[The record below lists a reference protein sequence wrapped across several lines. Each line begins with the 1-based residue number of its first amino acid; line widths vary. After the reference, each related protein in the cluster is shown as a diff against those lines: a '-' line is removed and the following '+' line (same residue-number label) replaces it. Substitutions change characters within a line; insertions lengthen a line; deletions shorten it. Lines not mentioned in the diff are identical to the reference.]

1 MSETVDAVETLEV
14 RGRRFAYAAHPL
26 MAGAAAEFAGESEAG
41 TLDFF
46 DAVLP
51 GCDRLVDV
59 GAHAGLMALYGATH
73 GVAVTA
79 FEPNPDT
86 RRLLAA
92 NLAANMAANPDLAA
106 RIAVVPAA
114 LGATDGVAT
123 LYAKAAADS
132 GSSLFR
138 TVWRAGPVDGSA
150 VGTVAV
156 RDAAAALRECG
167 TDRRTLVKIDAEG
180 AEYAILPAVASLL
193 AERLPF
199 LHVSFHPFNVMRGA
213 DAYVNA
219 CASLAAGLAAAEALA
234 VYPFMYVRTRDGW
247 RRFDAADRLDLL
259 RRYLLVPKPV
269 PRTDAPQYGFTDA
282 WGFSAVP
289 LAALGG

>member
-1 MSETVDAVETLEV
+1 MSETRDAVETLEV
-14 RGRRFAYAAHPL
+14 RGRRFAYTAHPAN
-26 MAGAAAEFAGESEAG
+26 AGAVAEFAGESEAG

-51 GCDRLVDV
+51 GCERLVDV
-59 GAHAGLMALYGATH
+59 GAHAGLMSLYGATR

-92 NLAANMAANPDLAA
+92 NLAANPDLAA

-114 LGATDGVAT
+114 LGAADGAAT

-180 AEYAILPAVASLL
+180 AEYAILPAVAALL

-199 LHVSFHPFNVMRGA
+199 LHVSFHPFNVVRGT
-213 DAYVNA
+213 DPYVNA

-234 VYPFMYVRTRDGW
+234 VYPFMYARTRDGW
-247 RRFDAADRLDLL
+247 RRFDAADRMDLL

-269 PRTDAPQYGFTDA
+269 PRTDAPQYGFTEA